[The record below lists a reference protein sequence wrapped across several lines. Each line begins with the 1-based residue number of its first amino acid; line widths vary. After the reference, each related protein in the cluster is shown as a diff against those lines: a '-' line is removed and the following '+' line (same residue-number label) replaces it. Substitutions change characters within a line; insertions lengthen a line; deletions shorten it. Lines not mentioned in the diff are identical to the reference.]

1 MLLPPSLYTSDCIIY
16 YHSLNLLDSA
26 AYMLTAGGDRCVR
39 YWSFD
44 KVRSSYTVCGI
55 EKSGLRDVYSYNGED
70 YVCTQEERSIS
81 TIQHASEVKHSHT
94 KSITDMLIAG
104 KEKDEMLVTSCAD
117 GYIRLWK

>member
-55 EKSGLRDVYSYNGED
+55 EKSGLTDVYSYNGED

-94 KSITDMLIAG
+94 KPITDMLIAG
-104 KEKDEMLVTSCAD
+104 KEKDEMLVTSRAD

>member
-55 EKSGLRDVYSYNGED
+55 EKSGLTDVYSYNGED

-94 KSITDMLIAG
+94 KPITNMLIAG